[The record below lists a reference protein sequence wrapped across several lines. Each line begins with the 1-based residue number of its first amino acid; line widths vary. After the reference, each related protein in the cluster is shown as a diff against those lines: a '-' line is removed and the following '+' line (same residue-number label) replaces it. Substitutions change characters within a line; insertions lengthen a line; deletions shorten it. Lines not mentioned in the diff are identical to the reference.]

1 MVLRT
6 STANAV
12 ADFATL
18 EEAASFM
25 LDWFLEDPD
34 DAGDGVIIEVDAEGM
49 ATLAW
54 LLEDLYG

>member
-6 STANAV
+6 STANTV
-12 ADFATL
+12 ADFGTL

-25 LDWFLEDPD
+25 LDWFLDDPD
-34 DAGDGVIIEVDAEGM
+34 DAADGIIIETDEDGM